1 MKYIPV
7 LAVLLLSAC
16 GGSGSGD
23 DIELSDSRTAKISED
38 GSQNIV
44 GLTIGELHTGKY
56 GYNYGTLQLDQM
68 QFDLSACT
76 GIATVEVQG
85 YDIDRSTEVQVFS
98 AADSIGYLSKGRGNN
113 RLNSGDTFVVDNTQN
128 QADILGFTRLQSGEK
143 WGVTNLLLSIC
154 DTSGGGDPGGDPDPE
169 DPPVDPGDSLIQL
182 SAVVNTDRY
191 GHNYGTSQNYTE
203 ARFGFDNDSNVRRLQ
218 VSGYDINQSDEVSV
232 WLNSSFIGNLT
243 RGRKRKLNG
252 GDEFVFPLSLQND
265 GQNTVIFRQKSA
277 GGTWGVTN
285 LALQSEP
292 DIGAGGSGD
301 PEEPEEPP
309 VEEPPVVDP
318 PDAGDPIPLLTT
330 VNQNEYGHE
339 YGNNSH
345 ENAVSF
351 SFDNTGADSYV
362 SVHGFD
368 IDTKKEVQVE
378 LNGELIG
385 HLTKG
390 ANQVENEG
398 DVYLLPLMDQIA
410 GENIVT
416 FRQSKNAGEPWGVT
430 NLQLLGCKYQVNGT
444 TASSGTPVVID
455 EATGTLIYANFFN
468 GGAISDGT
476 DRTVAVCVSEKDDQG
491 NRFAHFTTDVG
502 QDDNTQIKAYPE
514 FIIGSKFGLTSET
527 SFRPYPSLVSSTGF
541 EYPALDVI
549 ADIVGLPTFTYNI
562 PDIDV
567 VIDIDEQNVVGSIRD
582 VMLESWFYDTSAN
595 PEVVGNHALN
605 SSEWSAY
612 RALPPTD
619 TQGEYFFQGESIQN
633 TLNNLVGGGHPNRE
647 AAGNVLMEMMV
658 HVGPL
663 SPNDISGTSRNPS
676 RFRLTDTPI
685 TIGDYQ
691 YHIWYSSTYLAPLV
705 VYSRETNA
713 LGQPLLNLTEEGEI
727 NLDWNLFLDYTL
739 NSLEPQLAAAGV
751 AWAQGAE
758 NVFPKM
764 RATSGAIG
772 SLEFGIEP
780 QTNNSEDEPYR
791 ATVRRFEVYIRGKN
805 FGL

>member
-1 MKYIPV
+1 MKPFFM
-7 LAVLLLSAC
+7 LLSVSLVL
-16 GGSGSGD
+16 SGCDSSRD
-23 DIELSDSRTAKISED
+23 SEISDSQAARISED
-38 GSQNIV
+38 GAQNIV
-44 GLTIGELHTGKY
+44 SLAIGELHTGQY
-56 GYNYGTLQLDQM
+56 GYEYGALQLDQV

-76 GIATVEVQG
+76 GSATVEVQG
-85 YDIDRSTEVQVFS
+85 YDIDKSTEVQVLS
-98 AADSIGYLSKGRGNN
+98 AGDSIGYLSRGRGNN
-113 RLNSGDTFVVDNTQN
+113 RLNLGDIFVVDNSQN
-128 QADILGFTRLQSGEK
+128 QADILGFQRIQIGEK
-143 WGVTNLLLSIC
+143 WGVTNLLLSDC
-154 DTSGGGDPGGDPDPE
+154 DTSGTGDPGVDPDPE
-169 DPPVDPGDSLIQL
+169 DPPVDPVGSLIQL

-191 GHNYGTSQNYTE
+191 GHNYGTSENYTE
-203 ARFGFDNDSNVRRLQ
+203 ASFGFDNDSNARRLQ
-218 VSGYDINQSDEVSV
+218 VSGYDITRSDEVSV

-252 GDEFVFPLSLQND
+252 GDEFVLPLSLQID
-265 GQNTVIFRQKSA
+265 GQNTVTFRQKAA
-277 GGTWGVTN
+277 GDTWGVTN
-285 LALQSEP
+285 LGLLSEP
-292 DIGAGGSGD
+292 DTGGGGD
-301 PEEPEEPP
+301 PEEPPVVEPP
-309 VEEPPVVDP
+309 D
-318 PDAGDPIPLLTT
+318 DGNPIPLLTS
-330 VNQNEYGHE
+330 VNQNRYGHE
-339 YGNNSH
+339 YGSNSH
-345 ENAVSF
+345 EISVSF
-351 SFDNTGADSYV
+351 SFNNTGADSYV

-368 IDTKKEVQVE
+368 VDTKKEVEVE

-390 ANQVENEG
+390 ANQAENEG
-398 DVYLLPLMDQIA
+398 DVYLLPLMNQIA
-410 GENIVT
+410 GENTLT

-430 NLQLLGCKYQVNGT
+430 NLQLLGCQYQVNGT

-595 PEVVGNHALN
+595 PELVGNHALN

-619 TQGEYFFQGESIQN
+619 TQGEYFYQGESIQN

-739 NSLEPQLAAAGV
+739 NSLEPQLASAGV

-758 NVFPKM
+758 NIFPKM
-764 RATSGAIG
+764 RASSGAIG

-780 QTNNSEDEPYR
+780 QTNNADDEPYR